1 MDFTTYEYGVDKKR
15 EGSLKLLANLLIL
28 LYIVFAV
35 GMFGILYWIRLIPV
49 GALIPLFLWMLIFF
63 TWRYVQVDDA
73 YYIESGT
80 LTLVRKYGNRSK
92 KTLTEFRIKDAELI
106 APLADS
112 AGAVRDFAAEREID
126 ARPSM
131 DAADV
136 YVILYRDKS
145 GKRTALY
152 IQVTA
157 AALKSLRYYNEKT
170 VVTKTAV

>member
-15 EGSLKLLANLLIL
+15 EGKLKLLANLLIA
-28 LYIVFAV
+28 LYIFFVV
-35 GMFGILYWIRLIPV
+35 GTFGVLYWIRLIPV

-63 TWRYVQVDDA
+63 TWRYVQIDDI
-73 YYIESGT
+73 YYIESGA
-80 LTLVRKYGNRSK
+80 LTLVRKYGNRKK
-92 KTLTEFRIKDAELI
+92 KTLTEFRIKEAELI

-126 ARPSM
+126 ARPST
-131 DAADV
+131 DAVDV
-136 YVILYRDKS
+136 YVILYREKD

-152 IQVTA
+152 IQATA

>member
-15 EGSLKLLANLLIL
+15 EGRLKLLANLLIL

-92 KTLTEFRIKDAELI
+92 KTLTEFRIKDAEII

-126 ARPSM
+126 ARPSA
-131 DAADV
+131 DAADT
-136 YVILYRDKS
+136 YVVLYRDKS